1 AVPSGTSGS
10 AIANYACKFV
20 GRPYVWGGTS
30 LTNGA
35 DCSGF
40 TMSVYAQF
48 GYSLPHSSAAQSGY
62 GRSVSMSNLQPGDL
76 LFYKNGGRIGHVA
89 IYIGGGRIVH
99 ASNERDGI
107 KISSYNYRQPACARR
122 IVG

>member
-1 AVPSGTSGS
+1 M
-10 AIANYACKFV
+10 
-20 GRPYVWGGTS
+20 
-30 LTNGA
+30 
-35 DCSGF
+35 CSSDL

-48 GYSLPHSSAAQSGY
+48 GYSLPHSSAAQAGY

-99 ASNERDGI
+99 ASNETDGI

-122 IVG
+122 IIG